1 MILNDSE
8 SIFTLFPQLFSS
20 IYLVFLSRALYLC
33 TVELMC
39 IHSSSEIFASLSADL
54 LLLHAADISD
64 VRAQICS
71 AYALRFLS
79 LDQPLC
85 CQQHVFISLSP
96 LREREREMSARSSHC
111 LVSL

>member
-1 MILNDSE
+1 MSRNPYS
-8 SIFTLFPQLFSS
+8 LFSPS
-20 IYLVFLSRALYLC
+20 CFFNLFGVFARALYLC

-64 VRAQICS
+64 MRAQICS

-79 LDQPLC
+79 MDQPLC
-85 CQQHVFISLSP
+85 CQQHVFISLSSP
-96 LREREREMSARSSHC
+96 EREREKEMSARSSHC